1 MFKRSKTWEIFRAQ
15 IGIASL
21 FLWRNFYMNSLD
33 ILHSPSSAYT
43 GDKMIHLVDG
53 GHFPVGYNKD
63 K

>member
-1 MFKRSKTWEIFRAQ
+1 
-15 IGIASL
+15 
-21 FLWRNFYMNSLD
+21 MNSLD